1 MRGLYEEISSTKA
14 KGMAESVI
22 DQAETAEPYTNAS
35 PVAEDEAGRID
46 FFELFRTLYRRRR
59 TILATSVVVLA
70 VATIISFLLPLQYTS
85 IVTFIPPSS
94 SSGGSMA
101 AALAGQLSAIGGDA
115 FGMGK
120 SSVDQ
125 YAGILKSRS
134 IASKLVKQFDLVR
147 VYEVKKESQAE
158 KILKSH
164 TTVVTDPKSSIIS
177 VSVTA
182 KSPGFARDLAS
193 AYMDALRE
201 TNGRLALTQSS
212 QRRLFFEQQLAKEK
226 DDLADAEVHLKETEE
241 QSGLIAPIG
250 QTQSQILTI
259 ADIRAQIASRQ
270 VQLAALRQSATD
282 QNPELIRLKSE
293 ITDLQGQLSRLNKGG
308 GNDSNAA
315 IPNSKVPALQ
325 LEYVRKTREVK
336 YHEALFEMLAKQY
349 EAARLDESKD
359 APVVQVLDP
368 PSYPD
373 TKSAPKRMFIMLG
386 GLIFGFIAGCVWVL
400 VRDPLQKF
408 RSSLAQNETA

>member
-1 MRGLYEEISSTKA
+1 
-14 KGMAESVI
+14 MAESGM

-35 PVAEDEAGRID
+35 PVAEDEESRID
-46 FFELFRTLYRRRR
+46 LFELFRTLDRGRR
-59 TILATSVVVLA
+59 TILATSLAILA
-70 VATIISFLLPLQYTS
+70 VATIIAFLLPFQYTS
-85 IVTFIPPSS
+85 TFSFIPPSS

-101 AALAGQLSAIGGDA
+101 AALAGQLSGFGGDA
-115 FGMGK
+115 LGLGK

-134 IASKLVKQFDLVR
+134 IASKLVKQFDLVS

-158 KILKSH
+158 KVLKSY
-164 TTVVTDPKSSIIS
+164 TTIATDPKSSIIT
-177 VSVTA
+177 VSVKA
-182 KSPGFARDLAS
+182 RSPAFARDLAN

-201 TNGRLALTQSS
+201 TNGRLALSQSS

-226 DDLADAEVHLKETEE
+226 DKLADAEVNLKETEE
-241 QSGLIAPIG
+241 QSGLIAPVG

-259 ADIRAQIASRQ
+259 ADIRAQIAGRQ

-282 QNPELIRLKSE
+282 QNPELIRLKTE
-293 ITDLQGQLSRLNKGG
+293 IEDLQGQLSRLYKGG
-308 GNDSNAA
+308 GNESTAA

-349 EAARLDESKD
+349 ESARLDESKD
-359 APVVQVLDP
+359 APVLQVLDP

-373 TKSAPKRMFIMLG
+373 MKSAPKRMFIMLG

-400 VRDPLQKF
+400 VRDPLQKL